1 METNPEKKIYSAGYA
16 GTVNGGEDFS
26 AEYSAFY
33 EKEPDGTVG
42 ASNVYVLARGTD
54 NSYLPEVGARFTAK
68 KILYEYFHSY
78 DFVDANKL
86 ALAMRTANNEIFEY
100 AKVQNELMSASAISA
115 AVTDGKVVIGNVGSG
130 RAYIIRNDKV
140 FQITEAPTPDE
151 DGTIPE
157 QQLLGQERD
166 LTIDV
171 YDGIDVRDGD
181 VFLLCS
187 ASLDTF
193 VGKSEILYAVESN
206 DNPRGIVRAILELP
220 SVANA
225 GVCASAAAIRI
236 YGEENAD
243 SIIRVDAPAPEDTDL
258 NLEKKDIE
266 IMRQDR
272 QRKLSSQKTKA
283 SRKDN
288 LPKIILGTLLA
299 ILLIAGGIY
308 AFTASKNGSGFFG
321 LSNTPTATPDHVRE
335 TMTVLELTVEAEK
348 QASVQ
353 KTVAAWPTQTPYPTF
368 TPEFIDLGEGDEESD
383 AVITEGD
390 EEIVVSVS
398 GEDVTDESVSE
409 SESAEAAEADIEPTE
424 VPTAVPTLAP
434 VPTKEPMTEEKSG
447 AEMVYVPAGNFLLG
461 SDPEK
466 DVYAY
471 EDEESPQMQV
481 YLSAFWIGKTEVTNA
496 EYLKCVEAG
505 MCEMN
510 YYMSLY
516 TPGYENY
523 PVVYVTEDQAERY
536 CSWIGGRLPTEYEW
550 EKAARG
556 TDGRIY
562 PWGDEIP
569 DNSNALANIP
579 GYVDEDGNGNDLFAV
594 GSFPKGASPY
604 GALDM
609 AGNVWEWT
617 STWYSVNYYQTL
629 AAEEELAESIVSDPT
644 GPEMGSAYVIR
655 GGSCAN
661 TEINNYESYM
671 RAANRSY
678 INMSS
683 SYYIGFRCVIP
694 DAAEESVDALVEDA
708 VTEAVVEGAVEEAVT
723 EAVVDAA
730 VEDAEAVEVEEL
742 L

>member
-1 METNPEKKIYSAGYA
+1 METNPENKIYSAGYA

-26 AEYSAFY
+26 AEYSSFY

-54 NSYLPEVGARFTAK
+54 NSCQPEVSARFTAK
-68 KILYEYFHSY
+68 KILFEYFHSY

-100 AKVQNELMSASAISA
+100 AKVQNESMSASAICA

-130 RAYIIRNDKV
+130 RAYIIRNNKV
-140 FQITEAPTPDE
+140 FRVTEDPAPDQ
-151 DGTIPE
+151 DGNVPA

-166 LTIDV
+166 LTIDI

-193 VGKSEILYAVESN
+193 IGKSEILDAIEKN
-206 DNPRGIVRAILELP
+206 DSPRGIVRAILELP
-220 SVANA
+220 SVVNA

-236 YGEENAD
+236 YGAENAD
-243 SIIRVDAPAPEDTDL
+243 SILRVDAPAPGDTDL
-258 NLEKKDIE
+258 NLEKKDVD

-272 QRKLSSQKTKA
+272 RRRIASAKTK
-283 SRKDN
+283 SERRDN
-288 LPKIILGTLLA
+288 LPKIILGTLLCL
-299 ILLIAGGIY
+299 LLIAGGIY
-308 AFTASKNGSGFFG
+308 AFAAAGNGSGFLGHF
-321 LSNTPTATPDHVRE
+321 SNTPTPTVDWVRE
-335 TMTVLELTVEAEK
+335 SMTVLELTLEAEK
-348 QASVQ
+348 QAAVAA
-353 KTVAAWPTQTPYPTF
+353 TVSAWPTQTPYPTF
-368 TPEFIDLGEGDEESD
+368 TPEFIDLDEGSTEDEITVEISGDGE
-383 AVITEGD
+383 A
-390 EEIVVSVS
+390 EEIGVEVVYAS
-398 GEDVTDESVSE
+398 D
-409 SESAEAAEADIEPTE
+409 SAEEAAIA
-424 VPTAVPTLAP
+424 PTAVPTVFPTATPAP
-434 VPTKEPMTEEKSG
+434 TRAPMIEERSG
-447 AEMVYVPAGNFLLG
+447 AEMVYIPAGNFLLG
-461 SDPEK
+461 SDPAQ
-466 DVYAY
+466 DAYAY
-471 EDEESPQMQV
+471 EEEESPQLEV
-481 YLSAFWIGKTEVTNA
+481 NLSAYWIGKTEVTNA

-505 MCEMN
+505 VCEVS
-510 YYMSLY
+510 YYMSIY

-523 PVVYVTEDQAERY
+523 PVVYVTQQQAERY
-536 CSWIGGRLPTEYEW
+536 CSWMGGRLPTEYEW

-569 DNSNALANIP
+569 TNSNDLANIP
-579 GYVDEDGNGNDLFAV
+579 GYVDDDGIGNDLFPV

-617 STWYSVNYYQTL
+617 GTWYSVNAYQTL
-629 AAEEELAESIVSDPT
+629 AAEEELAESVVSDPS

-661 TEINNYESYM
+661 TEINNYESYL
-671 RAANRSY
+671 RTANRSY

-694 DAAEESVDALVEDA
+694 DDSATMVVRDDTAAEELAS
-708 VTEAVVEGAVEEAVT
+708 EAVT
-723 EAVVDAA
+723 
-730 VEDAEAVEVEEL
+730 AEIEEL
-742 L
+742 Y

>member
-100 AKVQNELMSASAISA
+100 AKVQNEVMSASAISA

-151 DGTIPE
+151 DGNIPE
-157 QQLLGQERD
+157 PELLGQERD

-206 DNPRGIVRAILELP
+206 GSPRGIVRAILELP
-220 SVANA
+220 SVVNA

-243 SIIRVDAPAPEDTDL
+243 SIQRVDAPAPEDTDL

-272 QRKLSSQKTKA
+272 QRRLSSQKTKA

-353 KTVAAWPTQTPYPTF
+353 ETVAAWPTQTPYPTF
-368 TPEFIDLGEGDEESD
+368 TPEFIDLGEGDAESE
-383 AVITEGD
+383 AVTAEGD
-390 EEIVVSVS
+390 ETIEVFVS
-398 GEDVTDESVSE
+398 GEDAADESVSV
-409 SESAEAAEADIEPTE
+409 EAAEAVVEPTE
-424 VPTAVPTLAP
+424 APTAIPTLAP

-466 DVYAY
+466 DAYAY

-505 MCEMN
+505 ICEMN

-579 GYVDEDGNGNDLFAV
+579 GYVDEEGNGNDLFAV

-617 STWYSVNYYQTL
+617 NTWYSVNYYQTL

-694 DAAEESVDALVEDA
+694 DNTVETVDALAADAVEEV
-708 VTEAVVEGAVEEAVT
+708 VTEAVIEAAVEEAV
-723 EAVVDAA
+723 EA
-730 VEDAEAVEVEEL
+730 EAEAVEIEDL

>member
-1 METNPEKKIYSAGYA
+1 METNPESKIYSAGYA

-26 AEYSAFY
+26 AEYSSFY

-54 NSYLPEVGARFTAK
+54 NSYQPEVSARFTAK
-68 KILYEYFHSY
+68 KILFEYFHSY

-86 ALAMRTANNEIFEY
+86 ALAMRTANNEIVEY
-100 AKVQNELMSASAISA
+100 AKVQNESMSASAISA
-115 AVTDGKVVIGNVGSG
+115 AVTDGKVVIGNVGSD
-130 RAYIIRNDKV
+130 RAYIIRNNKV
-140 FQITEAPTPDE
+140 FQITEDPAPDK
-151 DGTIPE
+151 DGNFPV

-166 LTIDV
+166 LTIDI

-193 VGKSEILYAVESN
+193 IGKSEILSAIENN
-206 DNPRGIVRAILELP
+206 DSPRGIVRAILELP
-220 SVANA
+220 SVSSA

-236 YGEENAD
+236 YGAENAD
-243 SIIRVDAPAPEDTDL
+243 SILRVDAPAPGDTDL
-258 NLEKKDIE
+258 NLEKKDVD

-272 QRKLSSQKTKA
+272 QRRLANAKTK
-283 SRKDN
+283 SERRDN
-288 LPKIILGTLLA
+288 LPKIILGTLLSVLLVA
-299 ILLIAGGIY
+299 GGVYALIAGR
-308 AFTASKNGSGFFG
+308 NGSGLLAHF
-321 LSNTPTATPDHVRE
+321 SNTPTPTVDWVRE
-335 TMTVLELTVEAEK
+335 SMSVLELTLEAEK
-348 QASVQ
+348 QAAVAA
-353 KTVAAWPTQTPYPTF
+353 TVSAWPTQTPYPTF
-368 TPEFIDLGEGDEESD
+368 TPEFIDLDEES
-383 AVITEGD
+383 TE
-390 EEIVVSVS
+390 EEITVEI
-398 GEDVTDESVSE
+398 GEGGE
-409 SESAEAAEADIEPTE
+409 SEEIGVDVVYEDGSETETGTAPTAAPTETPTATPEPTK
-424 VPTAVPTLAP
+424 AP
-434 VPTKEPMTEEKSG
+434 MIEERSG

-461 SDPEK
+461 SDPSK

-471 EDEESPQMQV
+471 EEEESPQLEV
-481 YLSAFWIGKTEVTNA
+481 YLSAYWIGKTEVTNA

-505 MCEMN
+505 ECEMN
-510 YYMSLY
+510 YYMSIY

-523 PVVYVTEDQAERY
+523 PVVYVTQQQAERY

-562 PWGDEIP
+562 PWGDEVP
-569 DNSNALANIP
+569 TNSNDLANIP
-579 GYVDEDGNGNDLFAV
+579 GYINDEGIGNDLFPV

-617 STWYSVNYYQTL
+617 STWYSVNAYQAL
-629 AAEEELAESIVSDPT
+629 AAEEELAESVVSNPT

-661 TEINNYESYM
+661 TEINNYESYL
-671 RAANRSY
+671 RTANRSY

-694 DAAEESVDALVEDA
+694 DDSGTMIVRDDTAAEEVEA
-708 VTEAVVEGAVEEAVT
+708 EP
-723 EAVVDAA
+723 AA
-730 VEDAEAVEVEEL
+730 VEIEEL
-742 L
+742 Y

>member
-100 AKVQNELMSASAISA
+100 AKVQNEVMSASAISA

-151 DGTIPE
+151 DGNIPE
-157 QQLLGQERD
+157 PELLGQERD

-206 DNPRGIVRAILELP
+206 GSPRGIVRAILELP
-220 SVANA
+220 SVVNA

-243 SIIRVDAPAPEDTDL
+243 SIQRVDAPAPEDTDL

-272 QRKLSSQKTKA
+272 QRRLSSQKTKA

-353 KTVAAWPTQTPYPTF
+353 ETVSAWPTQTPYPTF
-368 TPEFIDLGEGDEESD
+368 TPEFIDLGEGDAESE
-383 AVITEGD
+383 AVTAEGD
-390 EEIVVSVS
+390 ETIEVFVS
-398 GEDVTDESVSE
+398 GEDAADESVSV
-409 SESAEAAEADIEPTE
+409 EAAEAVVEPTE
-424 VPTAVPTLAP
+424 APTAIPTLAP

-466 DVYAY
+466 DAYAY

-505 MCEMN
+505 ICEMN

-579 GYVDEDGNGNDLFAV
+579 GYVDEEGNGNDLFAV

-617 STWYSVNYYQTL
+617 NTWYSVNYYQTL

-694 DAAEESVDALVEDA
+694 DNMVETVDALAAD
-708 VTEAVVEGAVEEAVT
+708 AVEEAVT
-723 EAVVDAA
+723 EAVVEAA
-730 VEDAEAVEVEEL
+730 VEEAVEAEAEAVEIEDL

>member
-100 AKVQNELMSASAISA
+100 AKVQNEVMSASAISA

-151 DGTIPE
+151 DGNIPE
-157 QQLLGQERD
+157 PELLGQERD

-206 DNPRGIVRAILELP
+206 GSPRGIVRAILELP
-220 SVANA
+220 SVVNA

-243 SIIRVDAPAPEDTDL
+243 SIQRVDAPAPEDTDL

-272 QRKLSSQKTKA
+272 QRRLSSQKTKA

-353 KTVAAWPTQTPYPTF
+353 ETVAAWPTQTPYPTF
-368 TPEFIDLGEGDEESD
+368 TPEFIDLGEGDAESE
-383 AVITEGD
+383 AVTAEGD
-390 EEIVVSVS
+390 ETIEVFVS
-398 GEDVTDESVSE
+398 GEDAADESVSV
-409 SESAEAAEADIEPTE
+409 EAAEAVVEPTE
-424 VPTAVPTLAP
+424 APTAIPTLAP

-466 DVYAY
+466 DAYAY

-505 MCEMN
+505 ICEMN

-579 GYVDEDGNGNDLFAV
+579 GYVDEEGNGNDLFAV

-617 STWYSVNYYQTL
+617 NTWYSVNYYQTL

-694 DAAEESVDALVEDA
+694 DNMVETVDALAAD
-708 VTEAVVEGAVEEAVT
+708 AVEEAVT
-723 EAVVDAA
+723 EAVVEAA
-730 VEDAEAVEVEEL
+730 VEEAVEAEAEAVEIEDL